1 MAERSVQTVTRTV
14 TVSDLTPAE
23 MASIFASWVSTDQ
36 AAFFAALRE
45 ESRDWPNSGWCGQAH
60 YIVTDADTDALFI
73 LDKLADHVV
82 ARRDE

>member
-1 MAERSVQTVTRTV
+1 MAERDVQTVTRTI

-23 MASIFASWVSTDQ
+23 MASIFANYDSIQQ
-36 AAFFAALRE
+36 AAFFAAIRD

-60 YIVTDADTDALFI
+60 YIVTDANPDAMFV

-82 ARRDE
+82 AARG

>member
-1 MAERSVQTVTRTV
+1 MAAREVQTVTRTV

-23 MASIFASWVSTDQ
+23 MASIFAAWDSRHQ

-45 ESRDWPNSGWCGQAH
+45 ESRDWPHSGWCGQA
-60 YIVTDADTDALFI
+60 YYLVSDANPDALFV

-82 ARRDE
+82 ARRDD